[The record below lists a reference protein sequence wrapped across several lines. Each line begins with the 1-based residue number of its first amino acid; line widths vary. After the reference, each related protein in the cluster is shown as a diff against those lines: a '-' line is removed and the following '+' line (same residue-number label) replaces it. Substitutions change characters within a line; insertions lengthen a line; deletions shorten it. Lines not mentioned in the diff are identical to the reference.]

1 MSTTNK
7 VIRKKN
13 ENETGRIY
21 TNKTE
26 KRCTRYLAILWNRNI
41 FVRPLFGQFELELS
55 EPLVREKVFKWC
67 SSKNGTFYR
76 FYIYYG
82 LNWTV
87 PLRSSSIV
95 ILMIF
100 STAMIFTLPTCAPYI
115 YTYCAKTIT
124 FHNELKSKKSSNLGK
139 CDQTKTRIFFYFRS
153 NFAKKK
159 YNFSISS
166 PMMSTSNPSSSILT
180 YIFRFYIA
188 DTEIYEQR
196 RRAEFSC
203 QWNRRLK

>member
-1 MSTTNK
+1 MVNLNLNCLSHWSE
-7 VIRKKN
+7 KKFSN
-13 ENETGRIY
+13 DVPPKMERFTDF
-21 TNKTE
+21 
-26 KRCTRYLAILWNRNI
+26 I
-41 FVRPLFGQFELELS
+41 FTVE
-55 EPLVREKVFKWC
+55 C
-67 SSKNGTFYR
+67 
-76 FYIYYG
+76 G

-153 NFAKKK
+153 NFAKKIQ
-159 YNFSISS
+159 FSH
-166 PMMSTSNPSSSILT
+166 
-180 YIFRFYIA
+180 F
-188 DTEIYEQR
+188 
-196 RRAEFSC
+196 
-203 QWNRRLK
+203 

>member
-1 MSTTNK
+1 MKMKQAEFIQTK
-7 VIRKKN
+7 PKK
-13 ENETGRIY
+13 
-21 TNKTE
+21 K
-26 KRCTRYLAILWNRNI
+26 CTRYLAILWNRNI
-41 FVRPLFGQFELELS
+41 FVRPLCGQFELELS

-76 FYIYYG
+76 FYIYCG

-153 NFAKKK
+153 NFAKK
-159 YNFSISS
+159 N
-166 PMMSTSNPSSSILT
+166 T
-180 YIFRFYIA
+180 IFPFLA
-188 DTEIYEQR
+188 
-196 RRAEFSC
+196 
-203 QWNRRLK
+203 QWWAHQTLPPLY

>member
-1 MSTTNK
+1 MGIFFPGLCSVLKMSTTNK

-26 KRCTRYLAILWNRNI
+26 KKCTRYLAILWNRNI

-76 FYIYYG
+76 FYIYCG

-153 NFAKKK
+153 NFAKKIQ
-159 YNFSISS
+159 F
-166 PMMSTSNPSSSILT
+166 
-180 YIFRFYIA
+180 FHF
-188 DTEIYEQR
+188 
-196 RRAEFSC
+196 
-203 QWNRRLK
+203 